1 MGSDQLSKGLWIQDD
16 RPISS
21 GLLEALVPGNIR
33 GSRVVGLILFLIKN
47 SLFLIKNKL
56 LHRALGIRV

>member
-1 MGSDQLSKGLWIQDD
+1 M
-16 RPISS
+16 
-21 GLLEALVPGNIR
+21 PGNIR
-33 GSRVVGLILFLIKN
+33 GSRVLGLILFLIKNSLFLIKN